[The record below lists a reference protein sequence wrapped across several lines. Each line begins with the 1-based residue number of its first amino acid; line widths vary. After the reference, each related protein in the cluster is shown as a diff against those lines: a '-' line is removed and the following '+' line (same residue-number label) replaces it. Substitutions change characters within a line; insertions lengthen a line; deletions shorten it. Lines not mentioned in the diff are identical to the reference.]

1 MDPVTGK
8 GLAESERVQGLM
20 VRPDGRVAFTIEA
33 PPGAGEFYEKA
44 RIAAE
49 NAVLGVA
56 GVTAVTV
63 VLTAERAPEAPRPA
77 HQHAPAAQS
86 VPHVRAIIAI
96 ASAKGGV
103 GKSTA
108 AVNLACAFA
117 ALGKKVGILD
127 ADVYGPSLPTMVG
140 AVDQKPEVG
149 PDKKLLP
156 LMRHGLAT
164 MSIGYLVNPESPMVW
179 RGAMATG
186 AVTQLLTDVHWGTAQ
201 APLDLLILDLPPG
214 TGDITL
220 TLTQRIAIDGAIIIS
235 TPQEIALADVRRGI
249 GMFEKVHVPI
259 LGIVENM
266 AYFEDVTGQR
276 VYIFGEGGARKT
288 AEKFGV
294 TFLGEMPIFPALRES
309 GDSGAPLVATQP
321 GHPAS
326 RRFIEI
332 AQAALANLATAGKPP
347 PTIRFI

>member
-1 MDPVTGK
+1 
-8 GLAESERVQGLM
+8 
-20 VRPDGRVAFTIEA
+20 
-33 PPGAGEFYEKA
+33 
-44 RIAAE
+44 
-49 NAVLGVA
+49 
-56 GVTAVTV
+56 
-63 VLTAERAPEAPRPA
+63 
-77 HQHAPAAQS
+77 
-86 VPHVRAIIAI
+86 
-96 ASAKGGV
+96 
-103 GKSTA
+103 
-108 AVNLACAFA
+108 
-117 ALGKKVGILD
+117 
-127 ADVYGPSLPTMVG
+127 
-140 AVDQKPEVG
+140 
-149 PDKKLLP
+149 
-156 LMRHGLAT
+156 
-164 MSIGYLVNPESPMVW
+164 MSIGYLVDPESPMVW